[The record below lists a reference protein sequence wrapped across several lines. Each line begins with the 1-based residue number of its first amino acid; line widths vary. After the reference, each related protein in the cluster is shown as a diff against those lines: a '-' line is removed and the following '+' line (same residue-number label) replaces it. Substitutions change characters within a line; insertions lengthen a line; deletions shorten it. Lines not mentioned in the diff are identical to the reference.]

1 MPKRKSFYKKSL
13 SAGILGSALFIAGCG
28 TADTIAE
35 QQAESEQAEVQT
47 TTASDGSGE
56 TEQSEDETEEAE
68 ETEETEETAEEAEEG
83 AEAETAATDAEEQ
96 AVPEDQQGITM
107 PMPLGTPLD
116 DLIAHYGE
124 PTYDDYF
131 LGSRLVMFK
140 EKDGYFLDDD
150 NNAKGFLVGNP
161 DVSVF
166 DTRVG
171 MTFEEIDEILG
182 AKGEVGYDQSETQY
196 YLNIYYV
203 ENYKITYSA
212 ETEDGPVV
220 DIVIIRSK

>member
-13 SAGILGSALFIAGCG
+13 SVGVLGSALFMAGCG

-35 QQAESEQAEVQT
+35 QPAESEQEEAQT

-56 TEQSEDETEEAE
+56 TEQPEEAAGEAAEADEE
-68 ETEETEETAEEAEEG
+68 ETQAPEENAEADASATDEEG
-83 AEAETAATDAEEQ
+83 E
-96 AVPEDQQGITM
+96 AVPADQKGITM
-107 PMPLGTPLD
+107 PLPLGTPLA
-116 DLIAHYGE
+116 DLIEHYGQ

-131 LGSRLVMFK
+131 LGSRLVVFNK
-140 EKDGYFLDDD
+140 EDGYFLDDD
-150 NNAKGFLVGNP
+150 NIAKGFFVGNP
-161 DVSVF
+161 EVSVF
-166 DTRVG
+166 DTRIG

-182 AKGEVGYDQSETQY
+182 AKGAVGYDQSETQY
-196 YLNIYYV
+196 YLNIHYV

-220 DIVIIRSK
+220 EIVIIRSK

>member
-1 MPKRKSFYKKSL
+1 MPKRKSFYKQSL
-13 SAGILGSALFIAGCG
+13 SVGVLGSALFIAGCG

-35 QQAESEQAEVQT
+35 QPAESEQAEVQT

-56 TEQSEDETEEAE
+56 TEQPEEETEG
-68 ETEETEETAEEAEEG
+68 TEETEETAEEG

-107 PMPLGTPLD
+107 PMPLGTPLA
-116 DLIAHYGE
+116 DLIEHYGQ

-131 LGSRLVMFK
+131 LGSRLVVFNK
-140 EKDGYFLDDD
+140 EDGYFLDDD
-150 NNAKGFLVGNP
+150 NIAKGFFVGNP
-161 DVSVF
+161 EVSVF
-166 DTRVG
+166 GTRIG
-171 MTFEEIDEILG
+171 MTFKEIDELLG
-182 AKGEVGYDQSETQY
+182 AKGEVGYDESETQY
-196 YLNIYYV
+196 YLNVHYV

-220 DIVIIRSK
+220 EIVIIRSK

>member
-1 MPKRKSFYKKSL
+1 MPKRKSFYKRSL
-13 SAGILGSALFIAGCG
+13 SVGILGSALLIAGCG

-35 QQAESEQAEVQT
+35 QPAESEQADVET
-47 TTASDGSGE
+47 TTASGGSGE
-56 TEQSEDETEEAE
+56 TEQPEEEAE
-68 ETEETEETAEEAEEG
+68 ETKVTEEEETQETEENAQ
-83 AEAETAATDAEEQ
+83 EAETAASDEEGQ
-96 AVPEDQQGITM
+96 AVPEDQRGITM
-107 PMPLGTPLD
+107 PLPLGTPLA

-150 NNAKGFLVGNP
+150 NIAKGFLVGNP

-171 MTFEEIDEILG
+171 MTFEEVDEILG
-182 AKGEVGYDQSETQY
+182 AKGEVGYDRSETQY
-196 YLNIYYV
+196 YLNIHYV

-220 DIVIIRSK
+220 DIVIIRNK

>member
-13 SAGILGSALFIAGCG
+13 SVGVLSSALFIAGCG

-35 QQAESEQAEVQT
+35 QPAKSEKAEAQT

-56 TEQSEDETEEAE
+56 TKESEDTTEEVE
-68 ETEETEETAEEAEEG
+68 ETEEPEEAE
-83 AEAETAATDAEEQ
+83 AAAANEEEQ
-96 AVPEDQQGITM
+96 SVPVDQQSITM
-107 PMPLGTPLD
+107 PLPLGTPLAN
-116 DLIAHYGE
+116 LIEHYGQ

-131 LGSRLVMFK
+131 LGSRLVVFNK
-140 EKDGYFLDDD
+140 EDGYFLDDD
-150 NNAKGFLVGNP
+150 NIAKGFLVGNP
-161 DVSVF
+161 EVSVF

-171 MTFEEIDEILG
+171 MTFKEIDEILG
-182 AKGEVGYDQSETQY
+182 AKGEVGYDESETQY
-196 YLNIYYV
+196 YINIHYV

>member
-1 MPKRKSFYKKSL
+1 MPKRKSFYKQSL
-13 SAGILGSALFIAGCG
+13 SVGVLGSALFIAGCG
-28 TADTIAE
+28 TKDTIAE
-35 QQAESEQAEVQT
+35 QPAESEQAEVQT

-56 TEQSEDETEEAE
+56 TEQPEEETEGTE
-68 ETEETEETAEEAEEG
+68 ETEETEETAEEG
-83 AEAETAATDAEEQ
+83 AEAETVATDTEEQ

-131 LGSRLVMFK
+131 LGSRLVVFNK
-140 EKDGYFLDDD
+140 EDGYFLDDD
-150 NNAKGFLVGNP
+150 KIAKGFFVGNP
-161 DVSVF
+161 EVSVF
-166 DTRVG
+166 GTHIG
-171 MTFEEIDEILG
+171 MTFKEIDELLG
-182 AKGEVGYDQSETQY
+182 AKGEVGYDESETQY
-196 YLNIYYV
+196 YLNVHYV

>member
-1 MPKRKSFYKKSL
+1 MPKRKSFYKQSL
-13 SAGILGSALFIAGCG
+13 SVGVLGSALFIAGCG

-35 QQAESEQAEVQT
+35 QPAESEQAEVQT

-56 TEQSEDETEEAE
+56 TEQSEDDTEGTE
-68 ETEETEETAEEAEEG
+68 ETEETEETAEEG
-83 AEAETAATDAEEQ
+83 GEAETVATDTEEQ

-107 PMPLGTPLD
+107 PMPLGTPLA
-116 DLIAHYGE
+116 DLLAHYGE

-140 EKDGYFLDDD
+140 EKDGYFLDD
-150 NNAKGFLVGNP
+150 NNIAKGFLVGNSE
-161 DVSVF
+161 VSVF
-166 DTRVG
+166 GTRVG
-171 MTFEEIDEILG
+171 MTFKEIDEILG
-182 AKGEVGYDQSETQY
+182 AKGEVGYDESETQY
-196 YLNIYYV
+196 YLNIHYV

-212 ETEDGPVV
+212 ETEDGPIV

>member
-1 MPKRKSFYKKSL
+1 MPKRKSFYKQSL
-13 SAGILGSALFIAGCG
+13 SVGVLGSALFIAGCG

-35 QQAESEQAEVQT
+35 QPAESEQAEVQT

-56 TEQSEDETEEAE
+56 TEQPEEETEGTE
-68 ETEETEETAEEAEEG
+68 ETEETEETAEEG

-107 PMPLGTPLD
+107 PMPLGTPLA
-116 DLIAHYGE
+116 DLIEHYGQ

-131 LGSRLVMFK
+131 LGSRLVVFNK
-140 EKDGYFLDDD
+140 EDGYFLDDD
-150 NNAKGFLVGNP
+150 NIAKGFFVGNP
-161 DVSVF
+161 EVSVF
-166 DTRVG
+166 GTRIG
-171 MTFEEIDEILG
+171 MTFKEIDELLG
-182 AKGEVGYDQSETQY
+182 AKGEVGYDESETQY
-196 YLNIYYV
+196 YLNVHYV

-220 DIVIIRSK
+220 EIVIIRSK